1 MHTGLI
7 LRRWVFIRSSA
18 GEKFG
23 RDITSSSPSVIAGAV
38 RASFAH
44 LGGHRRWR
52 ILVVEKL
59 NDWVFGNVDHTE
71 VTRFLKEIEPN
82 GAGTWDQCFAAARI
96 MAALGLFEASLAY
109 EERGIQFLDR
119 GNLWGTSRSGELR
132 KIQSAIHRADLD
144 GAIGGVRQF
153 LAHHDSPE
161 KLTFSVLDLLH
172 YVDVWANSSNSKIQ
186 SRLIQE
192 NPSWS
197 DYISD
202 KKIALYGPGN
212 VDPATPTIAASEVVA
227 RIAGPGSYSWKSKG
241 DLAKGRANVVYVI
254 PETLKAL
261 GPNPEERR
269 KTVGH
274 FDFLCIKRGEAPYLP
289 NSRKVEAGS
298 RLFLRGHPNMVPLA
312 VIDLLRAPGTSVRV
326 IGSDFFASGSSYRPD
341 SIRTTPEGQP
351 QTNQGS
357 TGNRYDRSTLMA
369 SHNAF
374 QNRRLVKNLLD
385 SGRVTGD
392 DAFLEA
398 CSLSDLDYARR
409 LDLHYGQHR
418 L

>member
-1 MHTGLI
+1 MTSV
-7 LRRWVFIRSSA
+7 LRRWIFLHTTT

-23 RDITSSSPSVIAGAV
+23 RDITSATPEAISRAITAG
-38 RASFAH
+38 FAN
-44 LGGHRRWR
+44 LGGRRSWR
-52 ILVVEKL
+52 ILIVKKL
-59 NDWVFGNVDHTE
+59 SAWVSGNIDHSEATTFIKN
-71 VTRFLKEIEPN
+71 VTTHGPVI
-82 GAGTWDQCFAAARI
+82 GDQCFAAARI
-96 MAALGLFEASLAY
+96 MAALGLFEASLAH
-109 EERGIQFLDR
+109 EERGIHFLHR
-119 GNLWGTSRSGELR
+119 GHLWNGNPSHRLR
-132 KIQSAIHRADLD
+132 KVQSAIHREDRD
-144 GAIGGVRQF
+144 GAIEGVRQF

-161 KLTFSVLDLLH
+161 KLPLSVLDLLH
-172 YVDVWANSSNSKIQ
+172 YVNVWANSTNSKIQ
-186 SRLIQE
+186 SLVIRE
-192 NPSWS
+192 SPTWS
-197 DYISD
+197 DYVGG
-202 KKIALYGPGN
+202 KKIVVYGPGN
-212 VDPATPTIAASEVVA
+212 IHPTEPAIGASDVVA
-227 RIAGPGSYSWKSKG
+227 RIAGPGSYSWQSKG
-241 DLAKGRANVVYVI
+241 DLAQGRANLVYTI
-254 PETLKAL
+254 PETLESL
-261 GPNPEERR
+261 GTTPEERR
-269 KTVGH
+269 ETVSQ

-312 VIDLLRAPGTSVRV
+312 VIDVLRAPGTTVRV
-326 IGSDFFASGSSYRPD
+326 IGSDFFASESSYRPD
-341 SIRTTPEGQP
+341 SIRTTPEGKP

-357 TGNRYDRSTLMA
+357 TGNRFDRSTLMA